1 MCRYFLVCFIS
12 CANIFCIYRQCTKC
26 TYIVFILQCQKAQ
39 ATAKLSDRADTI
51 VVLIIFNGV
60 FDHVRTCTVTVPFCS
75 LYIDQVSEKK
85 YFRKLPYLSKIS
97 CSNRTIAS

>member
-85 YFRKLPYLSKIS
+85 YFKK
-97 CSNRTIAS
+97 